1 MRGLR
6 YLSWLLS
13 LLFIA
18 VIVVFAVSN
27 RQTIAI
33 DVWPLPDSMNPTF
46 RLFVIVLIPAAM
58 AYLLGWF
65 VGWVYAG
72 RHRAKARRQAER
84 IDRLTAEI
92 RRLRTRQA
100 AADEAAT
107 RDAETA
113 RSDAALHAAQ
123 IAARREQPTT
133 PSAAT
138 AAAIVAPAS
147 AEATIDAR

>member
-27 RQTIAI
+27 RQTVAI
-33 DVWPLPDSMNPTF
+33 DVWPLPDSLNPTF
-46 RLFVIVLIPAAM
+46 RLFVIVLVPAAV

-72 RHRAKARRQAER
+72 RHRAKSRRQAER

-92 RRLRTRQA
+92 RRLRGRQA

-107 RDAETA
+107 QETETA
-113 RSDAALHAAQ
+113 RSLAASKAAH
-123 IAARREQPTT
+123 
-133 PSAAT
+133 T
-138 AAAIVAPAS
+138 AAELEQAPAPAAMRAPAP
-147 AEATIDAR
+147 AEAAIEAR

>member
-27 RQTIAI
+27 RHTVAI

-46 RLFVIVLIPAAM
+46 RLFVIVLIPAAV

-92 RRLRTRQA
+92 RRLRSRQA
-100 AADEAAT
+100 TTDEAAT

-113 RSDAALHAAQ
+113 RTEAASHAAQ
-123 IAARREQPTT
+123 IAAQREQPTMPT
-133 PSAAT
+133 PVRAPAP
-138 AAAIVAPAS
+138 AEAAI
-147 AEATIDAR
+147 EAR